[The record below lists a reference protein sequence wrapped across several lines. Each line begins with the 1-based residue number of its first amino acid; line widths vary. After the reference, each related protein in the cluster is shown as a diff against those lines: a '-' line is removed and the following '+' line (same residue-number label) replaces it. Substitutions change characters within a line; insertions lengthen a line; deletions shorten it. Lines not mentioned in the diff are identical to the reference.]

1 MAIAFKSA
9 DDEHFNLAI
18 MKKTEKF
25 ATFSTVAVVNDCH
38 ESEITQIL
46 ALTDFYCRLS
56 FVTMSLDGYI
66 KIFNDEG
73 KMEREIMGLGQALN
87 GSVMPN
93 R

>member
-1 MAIAFKSA
+1 
-9 DDEHFNLAI
+9 
-18 MKKTEKF
+18 MKKTDKF
-25 ATFSTVAVVNDCH
+25 ADFSTVEIVNDCH
-38 ESEITQIL
+38 MSEITQIL

-66 KIFNDEG
+66 KIFSDEG
-73 KMEREIMGLGQALN
+73 QIEREIVGLGQALN

>member
-1 MAIAFKSA
+1 
-9 DDEHFNLAI
+9 

-25 ATFSTVAVVNDCH
+25 ANFDTVNVATDCH
-38 ESEITQIL
+38 LDEITQIL

-66 KIFNDEG
+66 KIFSDEG
-73 KMEREIMGLGQALN
+73 KIEKSILGMGLALN